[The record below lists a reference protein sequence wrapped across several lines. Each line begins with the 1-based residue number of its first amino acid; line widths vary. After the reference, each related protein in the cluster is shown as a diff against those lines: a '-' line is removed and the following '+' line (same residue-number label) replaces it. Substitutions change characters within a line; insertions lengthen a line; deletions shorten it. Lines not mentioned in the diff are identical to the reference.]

1 MTPIE
6 RAARAMYDTV
16 QPEWE
21 WDDPDAELMRRM
33 YRENA
38 RAAILAIREPSE
50 AMVRAGGA
58 NMDHEG
64 ATLPDELEQRASTS
78 WRAMIDAMLEEG

>member
-16 QPEWE
+16 QPEWD
-21 WDDPDAELMRRM
+21 WDDPDAELLRKM

-50 AMVRAGGA
+50 AMREVNPSQGQVIYAE
-58 NMDHEG
+58 DIW
-64 ATLPDELEQRASTS
+64 Q
-78 WRAMIDAMLEEG
+78 AMIDAMLDEG